1 MKKLIYFALA
11 LTVLMLSCACT
22 KREQNVPENSDRTEE
37 ETTDPSALELARNG
51 ICGYRIVRPDGGDTD
66 TAEVAGALRLAFRDT
81 LGVTPEIV
89 TDFEAET
96 EKEILVGRTNRSAS
110 GAAAER
116 LRDSVGYLIT
126 VTGEQIVIC
135 ATDVAFLREAVNAF
149 VAEWLEPC
157 RGKQVCTVPRSMNRQ
172 ISKQDYIRNGW
183 SLQTVPAY
191 EGGTLSDSLYAC
203 GAGFGDD
210 SGHDTKDE
218 SQMQLISGTSTAE
231 FRSYLKKLE
240 RNGFSK
246 VFENKVDD
254 SEYAEYRLG
263 EVLVYTWY
271 HPKKREARVIL
282 DRSGIA
288 LDELKTGT
296 EAGGAV
302 EFYQFRLNYCEGS
315 KDSSPYPD
323 CGMFYIFRLRDNSL
337 FLIDGGHPKQATDAD
352 LDRVMA
358 FLRNITG
365 SETVQV
371 RAWFITH
378 AHGDHAGLPD
388 LLLRKYASD
397 IRIDTVM
404 ANIPCMNQIG
414 GYSDVY
420 RTFLGTLEAK
430 YPSAAF
436 LKLHPGMTFSMGGLT
451 VDVLYTHEE
460 AVNAETGK
468 TKISDFNDSS
478 TVLRVTFGGKRV
490 LFLGDANK
498 VIEESLIELYAPE
511 TLQADIVQI
520 AHHGINPLN
529 YIYRMT
535 KGTYALVSNSE
546 VNAHLNGGSCERAYA
561 IYSRYFQTILYE
573 MDATYR
579 FRIAD
584 GELVQ
589 DSVK

>member
-11 LTVLMLSCACT
+11 LTVLALSCACT
-22 KREQNVPENSDRTEE
+22 KREQNAPEDSDRTEE

-51 ICGYRIVRPDGGDTD
+51 ICGYRIVRPDSGDTD

-110 GAAAER
+110 GAAAGR
-116 LRDSVGYLIT
+116 LSDSVGYLIT

-135 ATDVAFLREAVNAF
+135 ATDVAFLREAVNTF

-246 VFENKVDD
+246 VFGNTVDD

-288 LDELKTGT
+288 LD
-296 EAGGAV
+296 
-302 EFYQFRLNYCEGS
+302 
-315 KDSSPYPD
+315 
-323 CGMFYIFRLRDNSL
+323 
-337 FLIDGGHPKQATDAD
+337 
-352 LDRVMA
+352 
-358 FLRNITG
+358 
-365 SETVQV
+365 
-371 RAWFITH
+371 
-378 AHGDHAGLPD
+378 
-388 LLLRKYASD
+388 
-397 IRIDTVM
+397 
-404 ANIPCMNQIG
+404 
-414 GYSDVY
+414 
-420 RTFLGTLEAK
+420 
-430 YPSAAF
+430 
-436 LKLHPGMTFSMGGLT
+436 
-451 VDVLYTHEE
+451 
-460 AVNAETGK
+460 
-468 TKISDFNDSS
+468 
-478 TVLRVTFGGKRV
+478 
-490 LFLGDANK
+490 
-498 VIEESLIELYAPE
+498 
-511 TLQADIVQI
+511 
-520 AHHGINPLN
+520 
-529 YIYRMT
+529 
-535 KGTYALVSNSE
+535 
-546 VNAHLNGGSCERAYA
+546 
-561 IYSRYFQTILYE
+561 
-573 MDATYR
+573 
-579 FRIAD
+579 
-584 GELVQ
+584 
-589 DSVK
+589 